1 MDDVVGAGTVAA
13 ARPTPPPPAAPSATP
28 HHVFLIDGSGFIFR
42 AYFARARDPKADRFQ
57 RKSDGMPTEVVTI
70 FSNMLDKYRRETD
83 ADYMAVVFDASGASF
98 RNRIYDQY
106 KANRRET
113 PDDLVPQFEHVRR
126 AAQAFDICQIE
137 LADFEADDLIATYAR
152 HAAAAGARVTI
163 LSSDKDLMQLVGGN
177 VTMRD
182 PMSDRPIGEDEVREK
197 FGVGPDK
204 VIEVQALCGDSTD
217 NVPGV
222 PGIGVKTAAELIN
235 AYGDLETLLAHA
247 HEIKQPKRREA
258 LIENEAK
265 ARLSKVLVTLDDDV
279 PLPCP
284 LSELRVKPYDPAK
297 LFAFLDEM
305 ELRALKGRIVQRLAA
320 DPSALAASPG
330 EPAEPVIPQIP
341 PFSGER
347 NYQIIDTAESLEKWI
362 RSAQDAGEV
371 ALWVAASAVPNTRPE
386 LCGISLAHS
395 PSALSAVYDKEH
407 PGTIRAAYIPL
418 GHRTTER
425 QTSFGLEP
433 SQAVMA
439 GLDPAIPEN
448 EDVDARNKSGH
459 DEKSNLPRLTI
470 EAALARLKPLLEDP
484 GILKIGHDMK
494 GAAQLLLRYG
504 IALGPC
510 DCTMLMSYVLD
521 GGQVDHAIEEL
532 TSRALSHPLT
542 PAKAL
547 LGSGRN
553 LVAFAAV
560 ATAAACEF
568 AAGRADAAL
577 RLHMLLKARLVREH
591 MTAFY
596 ETIERPLVPVV
607 AAMEHAGVKV
617 DRAALAELSRDFARR
632 IAELEAAI
640 WRDVGNDFN
649 IGSPKQLGEVLFEK
663 LQLPGGKKGKTG
675 AYGTDAGV
683 LETLA
688 PLHPVPAQVLEWR
701 QLTKLKST
709 YADALGEE
717 IDSQTGRVHT
727 SFALAATATGRLSS
741 SEPNIQN
748 IPIRTEEGRKIRH
761 AFVAEP
767 GHLLLS
773 ADYSQIELRLAAHV
787 ADIPALKDAFL
798 AGHDIHAATA
808 SEVFGVPLDRMDPQT
823 RRRAK
828 AINFGIIYGISAF
841 GLGNQIGVPQSEA
854 AAYIRAYFERF
865 PGIRGYME
873 RIKAEARRAGYVET
887 IFGRKCFI
895 PGIRDANPARRAGAE
910 RQAINAPLQGSAAD
924 IIKRAMGRLPAALA
938 AAGLKARM
946 LLQVHDELLF
956 ETAED
961 EVEATARLVKE
972 VMEGACAPRLELSV
986 PLVVETGWAKSWDEA
1001 H

>member
-1 MDDVVGAGTVAA
+1 MDDIQGAVVAEAPSTTAA
-13 ARPTPPPPAAPSATP
+13 APAASAAP

-42 AYFARARDPKADRFQ
+42 AYFARARDPKAERFQ
-57 RKSDGMPTEVVTI
+57 RKSDGMATEVVMI
-70 FSNMLDKYRRETD
+70 FSNMLDKYLRDTD
-83 ADYMAVVFDASGASF
+83 ADHIAVIFDASGKSF
-98 RNRIYDQY
+98 RNELYSDY
-106 KANRRET
+106 KANRREM
-113 PDDLVPQFEHVRR
+113 PEDLAPQLEHVRR
-126 AAQAFDICQIE
+126 AADAFGVCRIE
-137 LADFEADDLIATYAR
+137 MQNYEADDLIATYAR
-152 HAAAAGARVTI
+152 HAVEAGAKVTI
-163 LSSDKDLMQLVGGN
+163 LSSDKDMMQLVADGR
-177 VTMRD
+177 VEMRD
-182 PMSDRPIGEDEVREK
+182 PMSDRPIGEAEVREK

-247 HEIKQPKRREA
+247 DEIKQPKRREA
-258 LIENEAK
+258 LTLNEAK
-265 ARLSKVLVTLDDDV
+265 ARLSKELVKLDDDV

-284 LSELRVKPYDPAK
+284 LSALRVKPYDLDT
-297 LFAFLDEM
+297 LFPFLDEM
-305 ELRALKGRIVQRLAA
+305 ELRALKGRIEKRLAIA
-320 DPSALAASPG
+320 PSATPIGPS
-330 EPAEPVIPQIP
+330 EPVIPDVP
-341 PFSGER
+341 PFSAPR
-347 NYQIIDTAESLEKWI
+347 TYAVVDTVEGLDHWI
-362 RSAQDAGEV
+362 EAAVQAGTV
-371 ALWVAASAVPNTRPE
+371 AIWAAPSFAVGTRPE
-386 LCGISLAHS
+386 WCGLAL
-395 PSALSAVYDKEH
+395 AIG
-407 PGTIRAAYIPL
+407 PGLAAYIPL
-418 GHRTTER
+418 GHRSTE
-425 QTSFGLEP
+425 LLDAP
-433 SQAVMA
+433 A
-439 GLDPAIPEN
+439 GELTR
-448 EDVDARNKSGH
+448 ED
-459 DEKSNLPRLTI
+459 
-470 EAALARLKPLLEDP
+470 ALARLKPLLEDR
-484 GILKIGHDMK
+484 GVLKIGHDMK
-494 GAAQLLLRYG
+494 GMAHLLRRHG
-504 IALGPC
+504 IALGPY

-521 GGQVDHAIEEL
+521 GGQEAHSLEEL
-532 TSRALSHPLT
+532 TKRSFEHDLT
-542 PAKAL
+542 PAKEL
-547 LGSGRN
+547 LGTGRN
-553 LVAFAAV
+553 LICFAEV
-560 ATAAACEF
+560 TTATARDFACE
-568 AAGRADAAL
+568 RADAAL
-577 RLHMLLKARLVREH
+577 RLHTMLKARLVREH

-607 AAMEHAGVKV
+607 AAMEDAGVKV
-617 DRAALAELSRDFARR
+617 DRAALAELSRDFAKRV
-632 IAELEAAI
+632 AELEQSI
-640 WRDVGNDFN
+640 WRDVGSEFN
-649 IGSPKQLGEVLFEK
+649 IGSTKQLGDVLFEK

-675 AYGTDAGV
+675 AYGTDAAV

-717 IDSQTGRVHT
+717 IDGKTGRVHT

-748 IPIRTEEGRKIRH
+748 IPVRTEEGRKIRR
-761 AFVAEP
+761 AFVAEE
-767 GHLLLS
+767 GYLLLS

-787 ADIPALKDAFL
+787 ADIAELKHAFQE
-798 AGHDIHAATA
+798 GHDIHALTA
-808 SEVFGVPLDRMDPQT
+808 SEVFGVPLDKMDALT

-865 PGIRGYME
+865 PGIRAYME
-873 RIKAEARRAGYVET
+873 RIKSEARSAGYVET

-924 IIKRAMGRLPAALA
+924 IIKRAMGRLPLALV

-956 ETAED
+956 ETPEG
-961 EVEATARLVKE
+961 EIEATARLVKE

-986 PLVVETGWAKSWDEA
+986 PLIVETGWARSWDEA